1 MKLKRIS
8 DFSEKN
14 SVKTN
19 EGWFDSAPSAR
30 VHGKDKWFD
39 ERYPGIARTD
49 KEDQLMELIHFIQD
63 MSLKGDRLEVLDVF
77 LGSLIDNKN
86 ILKPII
92 R

>member
-8 DFSEKN
+8 DFSEKAAT
-14 SVKTN
+14 KTN
-19 EGWFDSAPSAR
+19 EGWFDSTPTAR

-39 ERYPGIARTD
+39 ERYPGIARTN
-49 KEDQLMELIHFIQD
+49 KEDELMDLIHNIKN
-63 MSLKGDRLEVLDVF
+63 MSLQGDRLEVLDVF
-77 LGSLIDNKN
+77 LGSLIDHKN